1 MDYKYIEQLIN
12 RYLDAETSVEEE
24 QILRQFFA
32 QADVPEH
39 LRPWQPMFAEQAS
52 LAEAH
57 LDERFD
63 ERILAMVGETHVH
76 AKRIT
81 LRRRLSPLFTAA
93 AAIALAIVVGS
104 ALEQSLYTGTDA
116 AAEQA
121 AVQDEL
127 DPNETVPL
135 DIRSAELIEPVDTLA
150 PKN

>member
-1 MDYKYIEQLIN
+1 MDYKYIEQLIS

-32 QADVPEH
+32 QAEVPEH
-39 LRPWQPMFAEQAS
+39 LRPWQSMFAEQAL

-63 ERILAMVGETHVH
+63 ERVLAMVGETHVR
-76 AKRIT
+76 AKQIT
-81 LRRRLSPLFTAA
+81 LRRRLAPLFTAA

-104 ALEQSLYTGTDA
+104 ALEQSFYAGVEA
-116 AAEQA
+116 ATEQA

-127 DPNETVPL
+127 DPNETVSL
-135 DIRSAELIEPVDTLA
+135 DIRSAELIEPADTLA